1 MNDNDNIPA
10 IKLMNKVM
18 LILYSLVANLLLAIS
33 YKQASISISPK
44 MLETVEILTSSEC
57 QKVKYIKPDS

>member
-18 LILYSLVANLLLAIS
+18 LILYSLVS